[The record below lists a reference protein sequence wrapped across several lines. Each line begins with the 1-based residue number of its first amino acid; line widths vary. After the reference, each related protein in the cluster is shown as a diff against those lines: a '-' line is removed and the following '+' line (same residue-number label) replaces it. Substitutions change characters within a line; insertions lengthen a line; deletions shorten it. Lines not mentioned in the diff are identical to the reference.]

1 MRNVFCETR
10 WYNLP
15 RTEQAATGFLF
26 LLVMPGVFKIYLLLV
41 FLFGTH
47 FCSAQKCKTAAKAIT
62 TKAALQEVIKNNPD
76 KKLVALKRLMPNLI
90 TDLRYATTNNFTHTI
105 LYTHP
110 VPYLHI
116 APAYALKQV
125 DEELRKKGLAIKLYD
140 AFRPFDVTC
149 KIWRLV
155 PDRRY
160 AANPKKASN
169 HNRALAVDL
178 TIIDLKTNK
187 ELDMGTPFDS
197 FTDTAHHS
205 FTLLP
210 ANILANRRLLKAV
223 MRKYGFGMVPDEWW
237 HYQWPN
243 NNDYEIIDLDFDD
256 LKGIAE

>member
-1 MRNVFCETR
+1 MRFQS
-10 WYNLP
+10 L
-15 RTEQAATGFLF
+15 
-26 LLVMPGVFKIYLLLV
+26 YLLL
-41 FLFGTH
+41 LIC
-47 FCSAQKCKTAAKAIT
+47 CSTLCPAQNCKTTAKAIT
-62 TKAALQEVIKNNPD
+62 TKAALQEAIKNNPA
-76 KKLVALKRLMPNLI
+76 KKLVALKKLMPGLI
-90 TDLRYATTNNFTHTI
+90 TDLRYATTNNFTRTI

-116 APAYALKQV
+116 APAYALKQT

-140 AFRPFDVTC
+140 AFRPFSVTC

-160 AANPKKASN
+160 AANPMKGSN

-178 TIIDLKTNK
+178 TIIDLKTGK

-205 FTLLP
+205 FTQLP
-210 ANILANRRLLKAV
+210 AQVLANRRLLKGV
-223 MRKYGFGMVPDEWW
+223 MRKYGFGIVPDEWW

-243 NNDYEIIDLDFDD
+243 KEDYEIIDLDFDD
-256 LKGIAE
+256 LKDIAE